1 LWTLPER
8 VSGIS
13 SKKIQCRGRLKGTS
27 WSAHGNLVPVTARDC
42 GDRLGWIGAGGQ
54 LEFGSSQEIRGK
66 GAIMPTYVLLIN
78 FTDQGIRNVK
88 DSPQRR
94 DAAAALAEQMGA
106 KFKEVYW
113 TLGSYDLVTIVEA
126 PDDET
131 VTAFAL
137 AAGSQG
143 NIRTTT
149 LRAFDQEQFQQIL
162 NKTP

>member
-1 LWTLPER
+1 
-8 VSGIS
+8 
-13 SKKIQCRGRLKGTS
+13 
-27 WSAHGNLVPVTARDC
+27 
-42 GDRLGWIGAGGQ
+42 
-54 LEFGSSQEIRGK
+54 
-66 GAIMPTYVLLIN
+66 
-78 FTDQGIRNVK
+78 
-88 DSPQRR
+88 
-94 DAAAALAEQMGA
+94 
-106 KFKEVYW
+106 VYW